1 MEIYKDLSN
10 QNAKEFEK
18 LLNSQLSKTKIEEG
32 KVIDGTVTKITNKYV
47 FLFVDG
53 LKSEPILDINEL
65 KTLNIID
72 KIKEGS
78 KIPVLLEKIEDKNGE
93 VIVSATKAQKIKG
106 WNQLEKAYE
115 KNEPIIGKIISKCKG
130 GVICEHIDSGSLLF
144 MPGSQIS
151 EKPLKDILHLM
162 NEPMK
167 LAIIKLDKIRGNAC
181 VSRRQIVSISKKE
194 DKAKVIEKYKVGD
207 ILENCVCKS
216 ITSFGAFFEIN
227 GGELDTLTHL
237 QELSYSRINSAD
249 EILEVGKKYRLK
261 IIAIDLEKMQVS
273 TSIKAL
279 SPDPFDNMAEF
290 VVGKDYTGIVKKIL
304 DYGFFIE
311 LKSGL
316 SALCHQSEISYLK
329 KNINP
334 KTFAR
339 VNDKIKVRITDIDLD
354 KRRIAVSHKL
364 TTENPWEKFKKEVSV
379 GSIISGEIIGTN
391 EYALFVK
398 LDKYSIEAFLHSND
412 LHFLNNPEEEIKKY
426 KKGEKFEK
434 LKVLE
439 VDPENQKIRV
449 SLREAISEDPFKFYE
464 NYKEGDVLTCKVVSI
479 ENKGLSVKPEGSEI
493 ETFIKKSQL
502 AISPGD
508 QRPGRWTQGDRVDC
522 LLEKKNR
529 KSISLS
535 IRALDEKLN
544 ADALEKYGD
553 SGSGK
558 SLPFASLSD
567 KIDKKKK
574 SE

>member
-1 MEIYKDLSN
+1 MEIYKELTS
-10 QNAKEFEK
+10 QESKEFEN

-32 KVIDGTVTKITNKYV
+32 KVIEGTVTKITNKYV

-65 KTLNIID
+65 KTLNITD
-72 KIKEGS
+72 KINEGS

-106 WNQLEKAYE
+106 WNQLEVAYE

-151 EKPLKDILHLM
+151 EKPLKDISNLM

-194 DKAKVIEKYKVGD
+194 DKAKIIEKYKVGD
-207 ILENCVCKS
+207 ILEDCVCKS

-261 IIAIDLEKMQVS
+261 IIAIDEEKMQVS

-304 DYGFFIE
+304 DYGIFVE

-334 KTFAR
+334 KTFTK
-339 VNDKIKVRITDIDLD
+339 VNDKIRIRITDIDLE

-364 TTENPWEKFKKEVSV
+364 TTENPWEKFKKEVSI

-398 LDKYSIEAFLHSND
+398 LDKYSIESFLHSND

-449 SLREAISEDPFKFYE
+449 SLREAISEDPFKFYDS
-464 NYKEGDVLTCKVVSI
+464 YKEGDVLTCKVVSI
-479 ENKGLSVKPEGSEI
+479 ENKGLSVKPEGSDI

-522 LLEKKNR
+522 LLEKKNK

>member
-1 MEIYKDLSN
+1 MEIYHELNS
-10 QNAKEFEK
+10 QESKEFEN

-32 KVIDGTVTKITNKYV
+32 KVIEGTVTKITNKYV
-47 FLFVDG
+47 FLFVEG

-65 KTLNIID
+65 RTLNIID

-93 VIVSATKAQKIKG
+93 VIVSATKAKKISG
-106 WNQLEKAYE
+106 WLQLEASYE
-115 KNEPIIGKIISKCKG
+115 KNEPIIGKIVSTCKG
-130 GVICEHIDSGSLLF
+130 GVVCEHIDSGSLLF

-151 EKPLKDILHLM
+151 EKPLKDIRHLM

-167 LAIIKLDKIRGNAC
+167 LAIIKLDKVRGNAC
-181 VSRRQIVSISKKE
+181 VSRRQIISSSKKE
-194 DKAKVIEKYKVGD
+194 DKAKIIEKYKVGD

-216 ITSFGAFFEIN
+216 ITSFGAFFEID
-227 GGELDTLTHL
+227 GGVLDTLTHL
-237 QELSYSRINSAD
+237 QELSYSRINAAD
-249 EILEVGKKYRLK
+249 EILEVGKKYRQK

-304 DYGFFIE
+304 EYGFFIE

-334 KTFAR
+334 KTFAK

-379 GSIISGEIIGTN
+379 GSIISGEIVGTN

-479 ENKGLSVKPEGSEI
+479 ENKGLSVKPEGCEI

-522 LLEKKNR
+522 LLEKKNK

>member
-1 MEIYKDLSN
+1 MEIYKELNS
-10 QNAKEFEK
+10 QESKEFEN

-32 KVIDGTVTKITNKYV
+32 KVIDGTVTKITNKYI

-53 LKSEPILDINEL
+53 LKSEPILDVNEL
-65 KTLNIID
+65 KTLNIVD
-72 KIKEGS
+72 KISEGS

-106 WNQLEKAYE
+106 WNQLEVAYE

-151 EKPLKDILHLM
+151 EKPLKDISNLM

-194 DKAKVIEKYKVGD
+194 DRAKIIEKYKVGD
-207 ILENCVCKS
+207 VLEDCVCKS
-216 ITSFGAFFEIN
+216 ITSFGAFFEVN

-261 IIAIDLEKMQVS
+261 IIAIDIEKMQIS

-290 VVGKDYTGIVKKIL
+290 VVGKDYIGIVKKIL
-304 DYGFFIE
+304 DYGIFVE

-329 KNINP
+329 KNIVP
-334 KTFAR
+334 KTFAK
-339 VNDKIKVRITDIDLD
+339 VNDKIKVRITDIDLE

-364 TTENPWEKFKKEVSV
+364 TIENPWEKFKKEIEI
-379 GSIISGEIIGTN
+379 GSLLSGEIVGTN
-391 EYALFVK
+391 DYALFVK
-398 LDKYSIEAFLHSND
+398 LEKYLIEAFLHSND
-412 LHFLNNPEEEIKKY
+412 LSYLSNPEEEIKKF
-426 KKGEKFEK
+426 KKGDKLEK
-434 LKVLE
+434 LKILE
-439 VDPENQKIRV
+439 IDPENQKIRV
-449 SLREAISEDPFKFYE
+449 SLREAISKDPFKFYD

-479 ENKGLSVKPEGSEI
+479 ENKGLSVKPEGCEI

-502 AISPGD
+502 AISPSD
-508 QRPGRWTQGDRVDC
+508 QRPGRWTQGDRIDC
-522 LLEKKNR
+522 LLEKKS
-529 KSISLS
+529 KKLISLS

-567 KIDKKKK
+567 KIDKKKN

>member
-1 MEIYKDLSN
+1 MEIFKELSSKES
-10 QNAKEFEK
+10 KEFES

-32 KVIDGTVTKITNKYV
+32 KVIDGIVTKITNKYV

-53 LKSEPILDINEL
+53 LKSEPILDVNEL
-65 KTLNIID
+65 KTLDIIN

-106 WNQLEKAYE
+106 WNQLEKSYE

-130 GVICEHIDSGSLLF
+130 GVICEHVDSGSLLF

-151 EKPLKDILHLM
+151 EKPLKDISHLM

-167 LAIIKLDKIRGNAC
+167 LAIIKLDKVRGNAC
-181 VSRRQIVSISKKE
+181 VSRRQIVSLNKKE
-194 DKAKVIEKYKVGD
+194 DRAKIIEKYKVGD

-216 ITSFGAFFEIN
+216 ITSFGAFFEVN

-261 IIAIDLEKMQVS
+261 IIAIDAEKMQVS

-304 DYGFFIE
+304 DYGIFVE

-334 KTFAR
+334 KTFAK
-339 VNDKIKVRITDIDLD
+339 VNDKIKIRITDIDLE

-364 TTENPWEKFKKEVSV
+364 TTENPWEKFKKEVEV
-379 GSIISGEIIGTN
+379 GSIISGEIIGLN
-391 EYALFVK
+391 DYALFVK
-398 LDKYSIEAFLHSND
+398 LDNYSIEAFLHSND
-412 LHFLNNPEEEIKKY
+412 LSYLSSSEEELKKY
-426 KKGEKFEK
+426 RKGDKLEK

-439 VDPENQKIRV
+439 IDSENQKIRI
-449 SLREAISEDPFKFYE
+449 SLREAISEDPFKFYD
-464 NYKEGDVLTCKVVSI
+464 NYKEGDVLTCKVISI

-502 AISPGD
+502 AISPAD

-522 LLEKKNR
+522 LLEKKSKR
-529 KSISLS
+529 SISLS

>member
-1 MEIYKDLSN
+1 MEIYKELNS
-10 QNAKEFEK
+10 QESKEFEN

-32 KVIDGTVTKITNKYV
+32 KVIEGIVTKITNKYV

-78 KIPVLLEKIEDKNGE
+78 KISVLLEKIEDKNGE

-181 VSRRQIVSISKKE
+181 VSRRQIVSINKKE

-207 ILENCVCKS
+207 ILENCTCKS

-227 GGELDTLTHL
+227 GGEIDTLTHL

-261 IIAIDLEKMQVS
+261 IIAIDFEKMQVS

-334 KTFAR
+334 KTFAK

-379 GSIISGEIIGTN
+379 GSIINGEIIGTN

-398 LDKYSIEAFLHSND
+398 LDKYLVEAFLHSND
-412 LHFLNNPEEEIKKY
+412 LSYLSNPEEEIKKY

-479 ENKGLSVKPEGSEI
+479 ENKGLSVKPEGCEI

-522 LLEKKNR
+522 LLEKKNK

>member
-1 MEIYKDLSN
+1 MEIYKELNS
-10 QNAKEFEK
+10 QESKEFEN

-32 KVIDGTVTKITNKYV
+32 KVIDGTVTKITNKYI

-53 LKSEPILDINEL
+53 LKSEPILDVNEL
-65 KTLNIID
+65 KTLNIVD
-72 KIKEGS
+72 KISEGS

-115 KNEPIIGKIISKCKG
+115 KNEPITGKIVSKCKG
-130 GVICEHIDSGSLLF
+130 GVVCEHIDSGSLLF

-151 EKPLKDILHLM
+151 EKPLKDISHLM

-194 DKAKVIEKYKVGD
+194 DRAKIIGKYKVGD
-207 ILENCVCKS
+207 VLEDCVCKS
-216 ITSFGAFFEIN
+216 ITSFGAFFEVN

-261 IIAIDLEKMQVS
+261 IIAIDIEKMQIS

-290 VVGKDYTGIVKKIL
+290 VVGKDYIGIVKKIL
-304 DYGFFIE
+304 DYGIFVE

-334 KTFAR
+334 KTFAK
-339 VNDKIKVRITDIDLD
+339 VNDKIKIRITDIDLE

-364 TTENPWEKFKKEVSV
+364 TIENPWEKFKKEIEI
-379 GSIISGEIIGTN
+379 GSLLSGEIVGTN
-391 EYALFVK
+391 DYALFVK
-398 LDKYSIEAFLHSND
+398 LEKYLIEAFLHSND
-412 LHFLNNPEEEIKKY
+412 LSYLSNPEEEIKKF
-426 KKGEKFEK
+426 KKGDKLEK
-434 LKVLE
+434 LKILE
-439 VDPENQKIRV
+439 IDPENQKIRV
-449 SLREAISEDPFKFYE
+449 SLREAISKDPFKFYD

-479 ENKGLSVKPEGSEI
+479 ENKGLSVKPEGCEI

-502 AISPGD
+502 AISPSD
-508 QRPGRWTQGDRVDC
+508 QRPGRWTQGDRIDC
-522 LLEKKNR
+522 LLEKKS
-529 KSISLS
+529 KKLISLS

-567 KIDKKKK
+567 KIDKKKN

>member
-1 MEIYKDLSN
+1 
-10 QNAKEFEK
+10 
-18 LLNSQLSKTKIEEG
+18 
-32 KVIDGTVTKITNKYV
+32 
-47 FLFVDG
+47 
-53 LKSEPILDINEL
+53 
-65 KTLNIID
+65 
-72 KIKEGS
+72 
-78 KIPVLLEKIEDKNGE
+78 
-93 VIVSATKAQKIKG
+93 
-106 WNQLEKAYE
+106 
-115 KNEPIIGKIISKCKG
+115 
-130 GVICEHIDSGSLLF
+130 

-151 EKPLKDILHLM
+151 EKPLKDISHLM

-194 DKAKVIEKYKVGD
+194 DRAKIIEKYKVGD
-207 ILENCVCKS
+207 VLEDCVCKS
-216 ITSFGAFFEIN
+216 ITSFGAFFEVN

-261 IIAIDLEKMQVS
+261 IIAIDIEKMQIS

-290 VVGKDYTGIVKKIL
+290 VVGKDYIGIVKKIL
-304 DYGFFIE
+304 DYGIFVE

-334 KTFAR
+334 KTFAK
-339 VNDKIKVRITDIDLD
+339 VNDKIKIRITDIDLE

-364 TTENPWEKFKKEVSV
+364 TIENPWEKFKKEIEI
-379 GSIISGEIIGTN
+379 GSLLSGEIVGTN
-391 EYALFVK
+391 DYALFVK
-398 LDKYSIEAFLHSND
+398 LEKYLIEAFLHSND
-412 LHFLNNPEEEIKKY
+412 LSYLSNPEEEIKKF
-426 KKGEKFEK
+426 KKGDKLEK
-434 LKVLE
+434 LKILE
-439 VDPENQKIRV
+439 IDPENQKIRV
-449 SLREAISEDPFKFYE
+449 SLREAISKDPFKFYD

-479 ENKGLSVKPEGSEI
+479 ENKGLSVKPEGCEI

-502 AISPGD
+502 AISPSD
-508 QRPGRWTQGDRVDC
+508 QRPGRWTQGDRIDC
-522 LLEKKNR
+522 LLEKKS
-529 KSISLS
+529 KKLISLS

-567 KIDKKKK
+567 KIDKKKN